1 MKAAIKRFLF
11 RLPGFTGIPR
21 KLKELDSRQAEIEL
35 LQRKF
40 TALMGDTAAVR
51 ERGPDSVDRTPWAH
65 PYLSAGNI
73 RRFRTYSEEV
83 WRFAEAWR
91 RDHPAPL
98 NCAFAVNMAQ
108 SMYKWARLA
117 RQYGARPVL
126 FPNTM
131 DRSALSCP
139 EWEDYDGEYGNIMD
153 GDGFLAAHPGLKPDV
168 PCRRIPFDG
177 AGLYVAY
184 RQFYEGSRAPLLR
197 LLAAAP
203 GLRHEALVTYKGFYP
218 SFELAK
224 ALSAFDVIYVASTP
238 FPAYAS
244 GRPYCVFSV
253 GGDLQEDCGRG
264 DDLGRA
270 MHLSFNAARFLM
282 VSNPHSLG
290 HSRRLGLTN
299 GVYLPYPMDDT
310 RYAPGEGLARREWE
324 AQLGPGVFV
333 LTTARLDD
341 RVKGHSDA
349 LFAALVEAARACESL
364 RFVFLGWGES
374 RAGWQRA
381 VEEAGL
387 QRRVLVLPPAG
398 KKRLIDYYR
407 SCDLVLDQFVY
418 GYFGATALEAASVGK
433 PVVMRLRAEQ
443 YAPLYDGDLPPVTR
457 VESPADVREAIVK
470 LADNRGLREQTGKA
484 LRDWLVRQHG
494 EERTAPIML
503 ALLRV
508 AADRAPLPPELRNPL
523 LDELSNDEQQ
533 YHRTCVQAGG

>member
-1 MKAAIKRFLF
+1 MREAIKNLFF
-11 RLPGFTGIPR
+11 RLPGLSAIPR
-21 KLKELDSRQAEIEL
+21 KLKELDDRQAELEL
-35 LQRKF
+35 LKRKF
-40 TALMGDTAAVR
+40 AALMGDVLAVQDG
-51 ERGPDSVDRTPWAH
+51 GPDSVDRTPWAH

-83 WRFAEAWR
+83 WRFAAAYR

-98 NCAFAVNMAQ
+98 TCAFAVNMAQ

-117 RQYGARPVL
+117 QQRGTKAVL

-131 DRSALSCP
+131 DRSVLSCP
-139 EWEDYDGEYGNIMD
+139 EWEDYDGEWGDVMD
-153 GDGFLAAHPGLKPDV
+153 GEGFLGAHPELKPDV
-168 PCRRIPFDG
+168 SCRRIPFDG
-177 AGLYVAY
+177 AELYVAY
-184 RQFYEGSRAPLLR
+184 QQFYQGHRAPLLR

-203 GLRHEALVTYKGFYP
+203 GLRHEALLTYRGFYP

-224 ALSAFDVIYVASTP
+224 ALSTFDVTYVASTP

-270 MHLSFNAARFLM
+270 MQLSFNAARFLM
-282 VSNPHSLG
+282 VSNPHGLG

-299 GVYLPYPMDDT
+299 GVYLPYPMDDR
-310 RYAPGEGLARREWE
+310 RYTPGEGLARRAWE
-324 AQLGPGVFV
+324 AQVGPGVFV
-333 LTTARLDD
+333 LTTTRLDD
-341 RVKGHSDA
+341 KVKGHSEG
-349 LFAALVEAARACESL
+349 LFSALVDAANTCENL
-364 RFVFLGWGES
+364 RFIFLGWGES
-374 RAGWQRA
+374 QARWRRA

-387 QRRVLVLPPAG
+387 QRRVLVLPPVG

-457 VESPADVREAIVK
+457 VESPSEVREAIVK
-470 LADNRGLREQTGKA
+470 LAENRSLREQTGKA

-494 EERTAPIML
+494 EERTAPILL

-508 AADRAPLPPELRNPL
+508 AADRVPLPPELRNPL
-523 LDELSNDEQQ
+523 FDGLSDEEQR
-533 YHRTCVQAGG
+533 YHRACLTTGR